1 MSKCLEPNLR
11 DVASFIEA
19 LKEGGIDID
28 QMEEELTCSTMN
40 GGSKRSKKGGIKFTT
55 IKYIYIAFMT
65 IMVAYITQG
74 DSIAARGFRDGV
86 EGIFTGECL
95 SVENSVWNAFGW
107 GNPICSMYNT
117 LVTQIYS
124 ALQGKPLAIGFLW
137 GTITAITA
145 GPRQVNAIIDG
156 TIMTFAAIVNAQYP
170 GLIELPPVP
179 QIDNGQ
185 LHPAV
190 AQLMIDDG
198 LNPNDLPGVDV
209 PIELPGVAVPID
221 ADLDNADSSAGMRR
235 GGRKKSK
242 KSKKSKRRMHK
253 SRRRKSKRRTSR
265 RIRGKKSKKGKK
277 HKKKS
282 MRGGSSQC
290 GEGYVMA
297 EVNTPMYPDR
307 GGGDQTV
314 DAQTTLAQ
322 SNGMNM
328 EAQSALDSNVPEPQ
342 S

>member
-1 MSKCLEPNLR
+1 MSP
-11 DVASFIEA
+11 
-19 LKEGGIDID
+19 
-28 QMEEELTCSTMN
+28 
-40 GGSKRSKKGGIKFTT
+40 
-55 IKYIYIAFMT
+55 
-65 IMVAYITQG
+65 
-74 DSIAARGFRDGV
+74 
-86 EGIFTGECL
+86 
-95 SVENSVWNAFGW
+95 
-107 GNPICSMYNT
+107 
-117 LVTQIYS
+117 
-124 ALQGKPLAIGFLW
+124 ALQPAHSDHSDD
-137 GTITAITA
+137 TTPASS
-145 GPRQVNAIIDG
+145 P
-156 TIMTFAAIVNAQYP
+156 AQ
-170 GLIELPPVP
+170 
-179 QIDNGQ
+179 Q
-185 LHPAV
+185 
-190 AQLMIDDG
+190 
-198 LNPNDLPGVDV
+198 
-209 PIELPGVAVPID
+209 
-221 ADLDNADSSAGMRR
+221 SAGMAHGTTPQENAYNQSVSDSNSQNNMNNATG
-235 GGRKKSK
+235 GGRRTRRRRPTKSK